1 MAPTS
6 VIENE
11 GVAKISFTCI
21 ATGGP
26 HLRIS
31 WFREDKNLTK
41 FSPFHYNISNITT
54 NEGTK
59 IMSVV
64 TVHRPNYIESGKFK
78 CVATIMN
85 GRDGADFR
93 AESAA
98 DLTIIGKT

>member
-1 MAPTS
+1 
-6 VIENE
+6 
-11 GVAKISFTCI
+11 
-21 ATGGP
+21 
-26 HLRIS
+26 
-31 WFREDKNLTK
+31 
-41 FSPFHYNISNITT
+41 
-54 NEGTK
+54 
-59 IMSVV
+59 MSVV